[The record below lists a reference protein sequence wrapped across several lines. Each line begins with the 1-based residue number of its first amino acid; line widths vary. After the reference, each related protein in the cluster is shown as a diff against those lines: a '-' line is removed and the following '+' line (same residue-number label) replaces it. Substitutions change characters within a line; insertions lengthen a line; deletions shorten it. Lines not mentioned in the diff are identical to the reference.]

1 MKNIVIGIEG
11 YVGAGKSAICE
22 ELLKYIPNSTILEGG
37 NLYRTIVYALL
48 KTQSNLEV
56 LKKEMN
62 NIDIVSM
69 MNKLNVEI
77 KIENRKTVT
86 YLEGNR
92 INEEDIQSA
101 KSSIAVSE
109 IATVANN
116 ECLYI
121 WARNLIDELK
131 EQYNVIVSGR
141 DLVRIYPNLDYHFL
155 IAASLEE
162 RIRRKNIKYNGKV
175 DLEELR
181 NNIIKRD
188 ELQEKTGFYKKYDKT
203 ITVDVTN
210 CKTIAESTKEVLK
223 YIK

>member
-22 ELLKYIPNSTILEGG
+22 ELLKYIPNSIILEGG

-48 KTQSNLEV
+48 KTQSNLEN

-77 KIENRKTVT
+77 KIENKRTVT

-109 IATVANN
+109 IASVANN
-116 ECLYI
+116 EGLYI
-121 WARNLIDELK
+121 WARNLIDKLK
-131 EQYNVIVSGR
+131 EQYNVIV
-141 DLVRIYPNLDYHFL
+141 
-155 IAASLEE
+155 
-162 RIRRKNIKYNGKV
+162 
-175 DLEELR
+175 
-181 NNIIKRD
+181 
-188 ELQEKTGFYKKYDKT
+188 
-203 ITVDVTN
+203 
-210 CKTIAESTKEVLK
+210 
-223 YIK
+223 